1 MKNFIKKHLNGKAVL
16 SWFVLCNI
24 VYAIMIVVTIPA
36 LTKYS
41 HGIKILDMMPTG
53 YDIHYVNTLFNALGT
68 LGRAYYLY
76 RQLPL
81 DLIYPALF
89 GISSCLVL
97 AYFLNRLGTFGGKL
111 FYLCL
116 LPLFSGLFD
125 YGENFGIIS
134 MLKAYP
140 NITAVQVQTTSIFS
154 IIKSV
159 LTTIYFLILVILLLA
174 VAKNK
179 YFFKKT

>member
-1 MKNFIKKHLNGKAVL
+1 MKNFIKKYLNGKAVL
-16 SWFVLCNI
+16 LWFLLCNI
-24 VYAIMIVVTIPA
+24 VYAIMILVTIPE
-36 LTKYS
+36 LTNYS
-41 HGIKILDMMPTG
+41 DGIKILDMMPTG
-53 YDIHYVNTLFNALGT
+53 YDIHHVNSLFNALGT
-68 LGRAYYLY
+68 LGREYYLY

-97 AYFLNRLGTFGGKL
+97 AYFLNRLGKFDGKL

-116 LPLFSGLFD
+116 LPLFSGAFD

-134 MLKAYP
+134 MLNSYP
-140 NITAVQVQTTSIFS
+140 SLSKLQVQITSTFS
-154 IIKSV
+154 VLKSI
-159 LTTIYFLILVILLLA
+159 LTTIYFISLTIILLA

-179 YFFKKT
+179 YFSKKT

>member
-1 MKNFIKKHLNGKAVL
+1 MKNIIKKHLNGKTVL

-24 VYAIMIVVTIPA
+24 VYAIMIVVTIPE
-36 LTKYS
+36 LTKYTG
-41 HGIKILDMMPTG
+41 GIKILDMMPTG
-53 YDIHYVNTLFNALGT
+53 YDTHYVNSLFNALGV
-68 LGRAYYLY
+68 LGREYYLY

-97 AYFLNRLGTFGGKL
+97 AYFLNRLGKFEGKL

-125 YGENFGIIS
+125 YGENFGIINLLRS
-134 MLKAYP
+134 YP
-140 NITAVQVQTTSIFS
+140 NINELQVQITSIFS
-154 IIKSV
+154 VLKSV
-159 LTTIYFLILVILLLA
+159 LTTIYFIVLIILLLA
-174 VAKNK
+174 VTKNK
-179 YFFKKT
+179 YFNRKL